1 MIASGKIEEA
11 LKDSEV
17 EKKSSY
23 PVTEAT
29 P

>member
-17 EKKSSY
+17 EKKSNGGFWRK
-23 PVTEAT
+23 
-29 P
+29 